1 MVNNLNGSDAR
12 QSAND
17 AKVPRKD
24 PTGAFTLSRLIQ
36 PRD

>member
-24 PTGAFTLSRLIQ
+24 PTDVFTAHA
-36 PRD
+36 